1 VVADDILESKVQRQI
16 IRYLEDA
23 GWYVVKILQ
32 TTKNG
37 WPDLQAHR
45 LQEFDII
52 DGNPLFYNTRTYGE
66 TSFVEV
72 KRKGEKPTPL
82 QLIRHEE
89 LRSRGFRV
97 IVADSLESLIEQL

>member
-37 WPDLQAHR
+37 WPDLQALR
-45 LQEFDII
+45 LKEWRTKDFIQYRGVI
-52 DGNPLFYNTRTYGE
+52 LFI
-66 TSFVEV
+66 EV
-72 KRKGEKPTPL
+72 KRPGTKPTPL

-97 IVADSLESLIEQL
+97 IVADSLESLIEQI

>member
-1 VVADDILESKVQRQI
+1 MVEKDILESKVQRQI

-37 WPDLQAHR
+37 WPDLQALR
-45 LQEFDII
+45 LGPHEAYGDIDI
-52 DGNPLFYNTRTYGE
+52 GRQPIIIFI
-66 TSFVEV
+66 EV
-72 KRKGEKPTPL
+72 KRPGTKPTPL